1 MTPLRQ
7 RLVDDLRLRNYSPR
21 TIQCYVAHVARFAK
35 HFGKSP
41 ELLGPEEMRAF
52 QLHLLEKK
60 ASWSQFNQAVC
71 ALRFLYGKTLGRTEV
86 VPMLPFGKRPKT
98 LACVLSP
105 EEVAQLLEAARPGR
119 ERMLFQTAYACGLRL
134 EEVLCLQ
141 VKDIDSARMVV
152 HVRQG
157 KGNKDR
163 LVPLSLRL
171 LTLLREYWRE
181 YWREQRPTQWL
192 FCNKAGTPVHAG
204 TVQRQLRRAVQ
215 KAGLGKPATMHTLRH
230 SYATHMLEAGV
241 DVMTLQRILGH
252 RQLSTTARYLHL
264 RGDQLQR
271 LPSLLD
277 RLALPVA
284 SLPVS
289 SPPPW
294 TTDAAS
300 PGPETNDTGAN
311 VVVVSAAVPNAAVPN
326 AAAMS
331 AGDVRREGRP

>member
-21 TIQCYVAHVARFAK
+21 TIECYVAHVARFAK

-41 ELLGPEEMRAF
+41 EVLGPEEIRAF
-52 QLHLLEKK
+52 QLHLLAKK
-60 ASWSQFNQAVC
+60 SSWSQFNQAVS
-71 ALRFLYGKTLGRTEV
+71 ALRFLYGKTLGRTEL
-86 VPMLPFGKRPKT
+86 VPMLPYGKRPKT

-105 EEVAQLLEAARPGR
+105 EEVAQFLDAARPGR
-119 ERMLFQTAYACGLRL
+119 ERVLFQTAYACGLRL
-134 EEVLCLQ
+134 EEVLHLQ
-141 VKDIDSARMVV
+141 VKDIDSARMLV

-163 LVPLSLRL
+163 LVPLSPKL
-171 LTLLREYWRE
+171 LTVLREYYRTH
-181 YWREQRPTQWL
+181 RPGQWL
-192 FCNKAGTPVHAG
+192 FSNKEGEPVHPG
-204 TVQRQLRRAVQ
+204 TVQRQLRRAVK

-241 DVMTLQRILGH
+241 DVMTLQKILGH

-277 RLALPVA
+277 RLALPV
-284 SLPVS
+284 S
-289 SPPPW
+289 SRPAANPATPPAW
-294 TTDAAS
+294 TFDAAAH
-300 PGPETNDTGAN
+300 GPNA
-311 VVVVSAAVPNAAVPN
+311 VLVVSALAPTPSDPRA
-326 AAAMS
+326 
-331 AGDVRREGRP
+331 EGRP